1 MGIRSVRLPSSGTI
15 MAAQVI
21 MKNACIEALGA
32 EEANIL
38 INGVVVTLSP
48 DTCVWYSCT
57 IGTERMENRLCKSTQ
72 EYFCERSKLHRHNP
86 LIPVNSDV
94 LQLPPLPTNHCPRL
108 RKKSSDVS
116 MEPCKVPSS
125 PPSALSRPHGLTTS
139 AGGC

>member
-48 DTCVWYSCT
+48 DTCLVL
-57 IGTERMENRLCKSTQ
+57 M
-72 EYFCERSKLHRHNP
+72 HNW
-86 LIPVNSDV
+86 N
-94 LQLPPLPTNHCPRL
+94 
-108 RKKSSDVS
+108 
-116 MEPCKVPSS
+116 
-125 PPSALSRPHGLTTS
+125 
-139 AGGC
+139 